1 MSRRDNYGGI
11 NVDWMTFMLYF
22 ALIVVG
28 WMMIYAVGY
37 NEENPTSIFDLS
49 TNIGKQTLFLGL
61 SFIVLFLASIIDWKF
76 WRTFAYP
83 IFGLAIILLIGVLII
98 GVKIKGATSWYRLP
112 GGFTLQPA
120 EFAKFATNIALAA
133 FLSTYNTNIK
143 TLRHQLIAFS
153 IFLLPMFLILLQP
166 DAGSA
171 LVFFSF
177 LIMLYREGL
186 SPNFYIVGFVAAL
199 LLILGLVFDPLAI
212 ILGLI
217 MISTLILMLNLKNK
231 IYWLISF
238 AVLLAA
244 SVFMLAQDLFSPVLI
259 INTVIFL
266 IFTGILWQNR
276 KSGLILRLFALLVIG
291 GIIAFSANYSF
302 NNLLKPHQ
310 QDRMNV
316 WLQPSKCDP
325 QGSLYNVIQ
334 SKMTIGSGGFEG
346 KGYLEG
352 TMTKLN
358 YVPEQST
365 DFIFC
370 VIGEEQGFIG
380 TFGVIALMSLLLY
393 RIIVLA
399 ERQRSD
405 FSRHYAYGVA
415 GIIFIHFFINIGMT
429 MGLVP
434 IIGIPL
440 PFISYGGSSILGFTL
455 LIGVL
460 LKLDSNRFTA

>member
-1 MSRRDNYGGI
+1 MSRRDNYGGV

-83 IFGLAIILLIGVLII
+83 IFGISIVLLIGVLII

-199 LLILGLVFDPLAI
+199 LLILGLVYDPFAI

-231 IYWLISF
+231 VYWLISF
-238 AVLLAA
+238 AILLAA
-244 SVFMLAQDLFSPVLI
+244 SIFMLAQDLFSLVLI
-259 INTVIFL
+259 INAAIFL
-266 IFTGILWQNR
+266 IFTGILWQQR
-276 KSGLILRLFALLVIG
+276 KSGLVLRLFSLLVIG
-291 GIIAFSANYSF
+291 GIIAFSANYGF

-346 KGYLEG
+346 KGYLQG

-380 TFGVIALMSLLLY
+380 TFGVIALISLLLY
-393 RIIVLA
+393 RIIILA

-415 GIIFIHFFINIGMT
+415 GIIFIHSFINIGMT

>member
-1 MSRRDNYGGI
+1 
-11 NVDWMTFMLYF
+11 
-22 ALIVVG
+22 
-28 WMMIYAVGY
+28 
-37 NEENPTSIFDLS
+37 
-49 TNIGKQTLFLGL
+49 
-61 SFIVLFLASIIDWKF
+61 
-76 WRTFAYP
+76 
-83 IFGLAIILLIGVLII
+83 
-98 GVKIKGATSWYRLP
+98 
-112 GGFTLQPA
+112 
-120 EFAKFATNIALAA
+120 
-133 FLSTYNTNIK
+133 
-143 TLRHQLIAFS
+143 
-153 IFLLPMFLILLQP
+153 
-166 DAGSA
+166 
-171 LVFFSF
+171 
-177 LIMLYREGL
+177 
-186 SPNFYIVGFVAAL
+186 
-199 LLILGLVFDPLAI
+199 
-212 ILGLI
+212 
-217 MISTLILMLNLKNK
+217 
-231 IYWLISF
+231 LISF

-244 SVFMLAQDLFSPVLI
+244 SIFMLAQGLFSPVLI
-259 INTVIFL
+259 INASIFL
-266 IFTGILWQNR
+266 IFTAIIWQRR
-276 KSGLILRLFALLVIG
+276 KPGLVLRLFALLIIG

-310 QDRMNV
+310 QDRINV

-370 VIGEEQGFIG
+370 VVGEEQGFIG
-380 TFGVIALMSLLLY
+380 SFGVIALISLLLY

-415 GIIFIHFFINIGMT
+415 GILFIHSFINIGMT

>member
-22 ALIVVG
+22 ALIIVG
-28 WMMIYAVGY
+28 WMMIYAAGY
-37 NEENPTSIFDLS
+37 SEDKPTSIFDLS
-49 TNIGKQTLFLGL
+49 SNIGKQTLFLGL
-61 SFIVLFLASIIDWKF
+61 SFIVLFLTSIIDWKF

-83 IFGLAIILLIGVLII
+83 TYGFAILLLIGVLII

-133 FLSTYNTNIK
+133 FLSTYNTNIR
-143 TLRHQLIAFS
+143 TFRHQLIAFS
-153 IFLLPMFLILLQP
+153 LFLFPMFLILLQP

-171 LVFFSF
+171 LVFTSF

-186 SPNFYIVGFVAAL
+186 SPNFYIVGFAAAL
-199 LLILGLVFDPLAI
+199 LLILGLVFDPLSI

-217 MISTLILMLNLKNK
+217 IISTLILMMNLKNK
-231 IYWLISF
+231 VYWLISF
-238 AVLLAA
+238 TILLAA
-244 SVFMLAQDLFSPVLI
+244 SLFMLAQNLFPPVLI
-259 INTVIFL
+259 INTSIFL
-266 IFTGILWQNR
+266 IFTAILWQKR
-276 KSGLILRLFALLVIG
+276 KAGLILRLFSLLIIG
-291 GIIAFSANYSF
+291 SIIAFSANYSF

-346 KGYLEG
+346 KGFLEG

-380 TFGVIALMSLLLY
+380 SFGVIALIALLLY

-415 GIIFIHFFINIGMT
+415 GILFIHSFINIGMT

>member
-11 NVDWMTFMLYF
+11 NVDWMTFMLYI
-22 ALIVVG
+22 ALIIVG

-37 NEENPTSIFDLS
+37 NDNNSGSVFDLS
-49 TNIGKQTLFLGL
+49 SNIGKQTLFIGA

-83 IFGLAIILLIGVLII
+83 IFGFSILLLIGVLII

-143 TLRHQLIAFS
+143 TFRHQLVAFG

-199 LLILGLVFDPLAI
+199 LLILGLVFDPLSI
-212 ILGLI
+212 LLGLI
-217 MISTLILMLNLKNK
+217 MVSTLILMLNLKNK
-231 IYWLISF
+231 IYWMISF

-244 SVFMLAQDLFSPVLI
+244 SIFVLAQKYFYPILI
-259 INTVIFL
+259 INSSIFL
-266 IFTGILWQNR
+266 IFALLLWQQR
-276 KSGLILRLFALLVIG
+276 KSGLVLRLFALLVLG
-291 GIIAFSANYSF
+291 GLISFSANYSF

-334 SKMTIGSGGFEG
+334 SKMTIGSGGLEG
-346 KGYLEG
+346 KGYLQG

-380 TFGVIALMSLLLY
+380 SFAVIGLIALLLY
-393 RIIVLA
+393 RILILA

-415 GIIFIHFFINIGMT
+415 GIIFVHSFINIGMT

>member
-37 NEENPTSIFDLS
+37 KEENPSSIFDLS
-49 TNIGKQTLFLGL
+49 SNIGKQTLFLGL
-61 SFIVLFLASIIDWKF
+61 SFIVLFLTSIIDWKF

-83 IFGLAIILLIGVLII
+83 IFGFAMVLLLGVLIFGI
-98 GVKIKGATSWYRLP
+98 KIKGATSWYRLP

-120 EFAKFATNIALAA
+120 EFAKFATCLALSA
-133 FLSTYNTNIK
+133 FLSTYNTNIRI
-143 TLRHQLIAFS
+143 LRHQIIAFS
-153 IFLLPMFLILLQP
+153 LFLFPMFLILLQP

-171 LVFFSF
+171 IVFTSF

-186 SPNFYIVGFVAAL
+186 SPNFYIVGAVAAM
-199 LLILGLVFDPLAI
+199 LLIMGLVFDPLFI

-217 MISTLILMLNLKNK
+217 MVSTLILMMSLKNK
-231 IYWLISF
+231 IYWFVSF
-238 AVLLAA
+238 VVLLAA
-244 SVFMLAQDLFSPVLI
+244 SLFMLAQDLFSLVLI
-259 INTVIFL
+259 INTSIFL
-266 IFTGILWQNR
+266 IFTAILWQRR
-276 KSGLILRLFALLVIG
+276 KSGLVLRLFTLLIIG
-291 GIIAFSANYSF
+291 GILAFSANYGF

-334 SKMTIGSGGFEG
+334 SKMTIGSGGFKG

-380 TFGVIALMSLLLY
+380 SFGVIALISLLLY

-415 GIIFIHFFINIGMT
+415 GILFIHSFINIGMT

>member
-1 MSRRDNYGGI
+1 MSRRDNYGGV
-11 NVDWMTFMLYF
+11 NVDWMTFVLYI
-22 ALIVVG
+22 ALVLIG
-28 WMMIYAVGY
+28 WMMIYAAGY
-37 NEENPTSIFDLS
+37 NEENPASIFDLN
-49 TNIGKQTLFLGL
+49 TNIGKQTLFIGA

-83 IFGLAIILLIGVLII
+83 IYGFAIFLLILVLII
-98 GVKIKGATSWYRLP
+98 GVKIKGATSWFRLP

-120 EFAKFATNIALAA
+120 EFAKFATNVALAA
-133 FLSTYNTNIK
+133 FLSTYSTNIK
-143 TLRHQLIAFS
+143 IFRHQVIAFS
-153 IFLLPMFLILLQP
+153 LFLFPMFLIFLQP

-171 LVFFSF
+171 LVFSSF

-186 SPNFYIVGFVAAL
+186 SPNFYIVGFVTL
-199 LLILGLVFDPLAI
+199 LLFILGLVFDPLSI
-212 ILGLI
+212 LLGLI
-217 MISTLILMLNLKNK
+217 MISTLVLMLNLKNI

-238 AVLLAA
+238 AVLLTA
-244 SVFMLAQDLFSPVLI
+244 SIFMLAQNLFSPVLI
-259 INTVIFL
+259 INASIFL
-266 IFTGILWQNR
+266 IFTAILWQSR
-276 KSGLILRLFALLVIG
+276 KSALIMRLFALLFLGVLIV
-291 GIIAFSANYSF
+291 FSANYTF

-346 KGYLEG
+346 KGFLNG

-380 TFGVIALMSLLLY
+380 SFGIIGLISLLLY
-393 RIIVLA
+393 RIVVLA

-429 MGLVP
+429 LGLVP

-440 PFISYGGSSILGFTL
+440 PFISYGGSSIMGFTL

>member
-1 MSRRDNYGGI
+1 MSRRDNYAGI
-11 NVDWMTFMLYF
+11 NVDWMTLVLYL
-22 ALIVVG
+22 ALVLVG
-28 WMMIYAVGY
+28 WLMIYSTSY
-37 NEENPTSIFDLS
+37 DEDNPTSIFNLS
-49 TNIGKQTLFLGL
+49 TSVGKQTIFICL
-61 SFIVLFLASIIDWKF
+61 SLVVLFFTSIIDWKF

-83 IFGLAIILLIGVLII
+83 IFAFAMLLLVGVILIGIEV
-98 GVKIKGATSWYRLP
+98 KGAKSWYSLP
-112 GGFTLQPA
+112 GGFTVQPS

-133 FLSTYNTNIK
+133 FLSTYSTDIR
-143 TLRHQLIAFS
+143 TIRSQLIS
-153 IFLLPMFLILLQP
+153 FLIILMPVGLILIQP

-177 LIMLYREGL
+177 LIVLYRKGL
-186 SPNFYIVGFVAAL
+186 SPNFYIIAIVVST
-199 LLILGLVFDPLAI
+199 LLIVGLVFNPLKI
-212 ILGLI
+212 ILTLI
-217 MISTLILMLNLKNK
+217 LLSTLILMLNLKNK
-231 IYWLISF
+231 VYWLISF
-238 AVLLAA
+238 SVLLAA
-244 SVFMLAQDLFSPVLI
+244 SIFTISQGVLLPIFFINAGIFIIFVSILWKQRKKALI
-259 INTVIFL
+259 I
-266 IFTGILWQNR
+266 
-276 KSGLILRLFALLVIG
+276 RLFALIFAG
-291 GIIAFSANYSF
+291 GILSFSANYSF
-302 NNLLKPHQ
+302 NNILKPHQ
-310 QDRMNV
+310 QDRINV

-346 KGYLEG
+346 KGYLKG

-370 VIGEEQGFIG
+370 VVGEEQGFIG
-380 TFGVIALMSLLLY
+380 SVGVIGLISLLLY
-393 RIIVLA
+393 RILVLA

-405 FSRHYAYGVA
+405 FSKYYAYGVA
-415 GIIFIHFFINIGMT
+415 GVLFFHFFINIGMT

-440 PFISYGGSSILGFTL
+440 PFISYGGSSILGFSL

>member
-11 NVDWMTFMLYF
+11 NVDWMTFMLYI

-28 WMMIYAVGY
+28 WMMIYAAGY
-37 NEENPTSIFDLS
+37 DDQNPTSIFDLRS
-49 TNIGKQTLFLGL
+49 NIGKQTLFLGA
-61 SFIVLFLASIIDWKF
+61 SFIVLFLTSLIDWKF

-83 IFGLAIILLIGVLII
+83 IYGLSILLLIGVLII

-120 EFAKFATNIALAA
+120 EFAKFATNVALAA
-133 FLSTYNTNIK
+133 FLSTYSTNLR
-143 TLRHQLIAFS
+143 TFRHQFIAFG
-153 IFLLPMFLILLQP
+153 IFLLPMLLILLQP

-171 LVFFSF
+171 LVFVSF

-186 SPNFYIVGFVAAL
+186 SPNFYIVGFVTAL
-199 LLILGLVFDPLAI
+199 ILILGLVFDPLYI
-212 ILGLI
+212 ILGLV
-217 MISTLILMLNLKNK
+217 MISTLIFMLNLKNK
-231 IYWLISF
+231 LYWLLSF

-244 SVFMLAQDLFSPVLI
+244 SIFILMQDLFYPVLI
-259 INTVIFL
+259 INGSIFL
-266 IFTGILWQNR
+266 IFAAILWQQR
-276 KSGLILRLFALLVIG
+276 KPGLVQRLFALLIIG

-346 KGYLEG
+346 KGYLKG

-380 TFGVIALMSLLLY
+380 SFAVIGLIALLLY
-393 RIIVLA
+393 RILILA

-405 FSRHYAYGVA
+405 FSRHFAYGVA
-415 GIIFIHFFINIGMT
+415 GIIFIHSFINIGMT

>member
-1 MSRRDNYGGI
+1 M
-11 NVDWMTFMLYF
+11 V
-22 ALIVVG
+22 
-28 WMMIYAVGY
+28 
-37 NEENPTSIFDLS
+37 
-49 TNIGKQTLFLGL
+49 
-61 SFIVLFLASIIDWKF
+61 
-76 WRTFAYP
+76 
-83 IFGLAIILLIGVLII
+83 LLIGVLIF

-133 FLSTYNTNIK
+133 FLSTYNTNIR

-153 IFLLPMFLILLQP
+153 IFLLPMILILLQP

-199 LLILGLVFDPLAI
+199 ILILGLVFNPLSI

-217 MISTLILMLNLKNK
+217 IISTLILMLNLKNRA
-231 IYWLISF
+231 YWLLSF
-238 AVLLAA
+238 VVLLGV
-244 SVFMLAQDLFSPVLI
+244 SIFMLTQGHFNPVMI
-259 INTVIFL
+259 INTSIFL
-266 IFTGILWQNR
+266 IFTAILWQRR
-276 KSGLILRLFALLVIG
+276 KSGLILRLFSLLIIG
-291 GIIAFSANYSF
+291 GVIAFSANYSF

-380 TFGVIALMSLLLY
+380 TFGVIALISLLLY

-415 GIIFIHFFINIGMT
+415 GILFIHSFINIGMT

>member
-1 MSRRDNYGGI
+1 MSRRDNYGGV
-11 NVDWMTFMLYF
+11 NVDWMTFMLYI
-22 ALIVVG
+22 ALVVVG
-28 WMMIYAVGY
+28 WMMIYASGY
-37 NEENPTSIFDLS
+37 NEDKPLSIFDLS
-49 TNIGKQTLFLGL
+49 TSVGKQTLFIGVA
-61 SFIVLFLASIIDWKF
+61 FIMLFLTSIIDWKF

-83 IFGLAIILLIGVLII
+83 IYGFAILFLIGVLIF
-98 GVKIKGATSWYRLP
+98 GTKVKGATSWYHLP
-112 GGFTLQPA
+112 GGFSLQPA
-120 EFAKFATNIALAA
+120 EFAKFAVCVALSA
-133 FLSTYNTNIK
+133 FLSTYSTDLR
-143 TLRHQLIAFS
+143 TYRHQVIAFI
-153 IFLLPMFLILLQP
+153 IFLIPVILILLQP

-171 LVFFSF
+171 TVFFSF
-177 LIMLYREGL
+177 LVMLYREGL
-186 SPNFYIVGFVAAL
+186 SPSFFIVSFSAL
-199 LLILGLVFDPLAI
+199 FLLIVGLVFDPLHI
-212 ILGLI
+212 LLGLI
-217 MISTLILMLNLKNK
+217 MLSTLVMMLNLKNTF
-231 IYWLISF
+231 YWLISF

-244 SVFMLAQDLFSPVLI
+244 TIYTAYQEFFFPVFI
-259 INTVIFL
+259 INLLIFL
-266 IFTGILWQNR
+266 AFAIILWQNR
-276 KSGLILRLFALLVIG
+276 KPGLIVRLFSLLAIG
-291 GIIAFSANYSF
+291 GLIAFSSNYTF

-310 QDRMNV
+310 QDRLNV

-334 SKMTIGSGGFEG
+334 SKMTIGSGGLDG
-346 KGYLEG
+346 KGFLNG

-380 TFGVIALMSLLLY
+380 SFGVISLIALLLY
-393 RIIVLA
+393 RIVVLA

-415 GIIFIHFFINIGMT
+415 GIIFFHSFINIAMT